1 MYLEIGRDFL
11 RAAQNGSRVELL
23 LEREP
28 DGSLTAATR
37 EKIASGL
44 GAFVNKKSFQ
54 PRVRAYC
61 AIGANGVSLRR
72 LSLPVTAKEK
82 FDQVLRLQIE
92 AEFPLAPDELA
103 WGYQALPASRIA
115 GKQEVLVA
123 AVKREVIGE
132 YRGVLTACGLEPVF
146 TLAALARNFLCPQ
159 PSGTHALLD
168 IGSQRLELV
177 IFEKGIPTAIR
188 LLAAGAE
195 ASLPD
200 IIAKTAGANW
210 NRGKIYL
217 TGTNETQVAQ
227 FAQRLSAISDC
238 VPLPVTAGTSAA
250 ILGLKMS
257 VEQTNGATLLL
268 LQNRAKPLAGRFNVS
283 SAELKPWL
291 AAAAILVGL
300 LLLLPF
306 AEAVVLKPFLSR
318 RLAALQSEKG
328 RLATIDHEL
337 EFLQSLKQNQ
347 PPYLDALFV
356 FAKSAPPGTRFDSL
370 NMDKRGEVTLHGVM
384 QNSMQ
389 VTDFRAKLIASG
401 FFSIVTVEEQSPT
414 PDRQRVNLRMTA
426 LWKPIEARAG
436 LAVGPTAD
444 EIQQAK
450 TNHDAGGGGG
460 FPPGMM
466 FP

>member
-1 MYLEIGRDFL
+1 
-11 RAAQNGSRVELL
+11 
-23 LEREP
+23 
-28 DGSLTAATR
+28 
-37 EKIASGL
+37 
-44 GAFVNKKSFQ
+44 
-54 PRVRAYC
+54 
-61 AIGANGVSLRR
+61 LRR
-72 LSLPVTAKEK
+72 LSLPATAKEK

-103 WGYQALPASRIA
+103 WGYQALPTSGTAA
-115 GKQEVLVA
+115 KQEVLVA
-123 AVKREVIGE
+123 AVKREVIEE

-188 LLAAGAE
+188 LLPAGAE
-195 ASLPD
+195 ASLPEA
-200 IIAKTAGANW
+200 IARAAGANW
-210 NRGKIYL
+210 NREKIYL
-217 TGTNETQVAQ
+217 TGMNEAQVAQ
-227 FAQRLSAISDC
+227 LAQRLNGAGEC
-238 VPLPVTAGTSAA
+238 VPLPVTSGTCAA
-250 ILGLKMS
+250 ILGLKIS

-268 LQNRAKPLAGRFNVS
+268 LQNRAKPVAGRFNVS

-318 RLAALQSEKG
+318 KLAALQSEKG

-370 NMDKRGEVTLHGVM
+370 NMDKRGEVSLHGLM
-384 QNSMQ
+384 QNSTQ

-426 LWKPIEARAG
+426 QWKPAEARTG
-436 LAVGPTAD
+436 LTVGPTAD

-450 TNHDAGGGGG
+450 TNHDAGAGGGGG